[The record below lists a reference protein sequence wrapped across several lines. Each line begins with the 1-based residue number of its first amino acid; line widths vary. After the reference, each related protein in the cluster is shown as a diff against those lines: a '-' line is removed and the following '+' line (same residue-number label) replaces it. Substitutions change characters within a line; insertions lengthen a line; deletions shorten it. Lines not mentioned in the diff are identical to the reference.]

1 MYIERLHDGLAVK
14 VRSFFIEQWG
24 SPEMVISSGI
34 YDCSVL
40 DGFAALDEE
49 ARIVGLIT
57 FDRKEEEL
65 EIISLDSLSEGR
77 GIGGM
82 LLEQVERLARI
93 EKKNAISLITTN
105 DNLNALKFYQ
115 KRGYRLSKLF
125 PNAVDEARKT
135 KPSIP
140 LIGEHGIPLQDELQL
155 VKKLYGEGE

>member
-1 MYIERLHDGLAVK
+1 MELTRLHDKLRAK
-14 VRSFFIEQWG
+14 VQCFFIEQWG

-57 FDRKEEEL
+57 FDRKEQEL

-77 GIGGM
+77 GIGSR

-115 KRGYRLSKLF
+115 KRGYRLAKVL
-125 PNAVDEARKT
+125 PDAVAEARKI
-135 KPSIP
+135 KPAIP
-140 LIGEHGIPLQDELQL
+140 HIGEHGIPLQDELQL
-155 VKKLYGEGE
+155 VKKLYREGE